1 MAKNQWVTVAANIA
15 LIMTVIG
22 AAWLTVGELGV
33 GETYDVVTGD
43 TANISA
49 ETNVTYGG
57 SVGFAD
63 QIVTFGGVVTLL
75 VGLGAVSISSSNP
88 KVFNDIIRY
97 MPLLVAALALIEFS
111 SIISDMFSG
120 TYDFDLY
127 NSGQNA
133 LHLFLTG
140 SVIAGVSKLLGMRN

>member
-1 MAKNQWVTVAANIA
+1 
-15 LIMTVIG
+15 
-22 AAWLTVGELGV
+22 
-33 GETYDVVTGD
+33 
-43 TANISA
+43 
-49 ETNVTYGG
+49 
-57 SVGFAD
+57 
-63 QIVTFGGVVTLL
+63 
-75 VGLGAVSISSSNP
+75 
-88 KVFNDIIRY
+88 
-97 MPLLVAALALIEFS
+97 MPLLVAALALIEFG

>member
-1 MAKNQWVTVAANIA
+1 MAKNQWVAVAANIA

-43 TANISA
+43 SNVSA
-49 ETNVTYGG
+49 STNATFGG

-63 QIVTFGGVVTLL
+63 QIVTFGAVISLL
-75 VGLGAVSISSSNP
+75 VGMGAISLSGSNP

-97 MPLLVAALALIEFS
+97 MPLLVATLALIEFS
-111 SIISDMFSG
+111 DIINSMLSG

-127 NSGQNA
+127 SGGQNA
-133 LHLFLTG
+133 LNLFLTG
-140 SVIAGVSKLLGMRN
+140 SVIAGVAKLLGMRK